1 MSTTSDPFGARA
13 TLSYSG
19 GDATWFR
26 LDALSS
32 IGDIS
37 RMPVTVKILLENV
50 LRNVSLGEDGFDPA
64 AVEALA
70 KWAPGGSGEGELP
83 FLPARVLLQDF
94 TGVPAV
100 VDLAAMRSAMQRL
113 GGDPAKVNPLLP
125 ADLVIDHS
133 VSVDTFG
140 SALAFGSNVE
150 MEYQRNRER
159 YALLRWAQQAFN
171 GMSIV
176 PPGTGICHQVNLE
189 FLSKVVQAR
198 EVRGEMVA
206 FPDTCVGTDSHT
218 PMVNGLGVLA
228 WGVGGIEAEGAMLGQ
243 PIYMLPPKVVGVRL
257 TGELPEGA
265 TATDLVLTITQM
277 LRRHGVVGR
286 FVEYCGPGLSKL
298 PLADRATI
306 GNMSP
311 EYGATCGLFPVDNET
326 LRYLRMT
333 GRSEEVIDLVE
344 RYTKEQGIFR
354 TDETPDPQFDELLE
368 LDLGTVE
375 PSMAGPRRPQDRVS
389 LAGVSQ
395 ALRDAFGEQMG
406 IVPNGET
413 VDEAA
418 QTAVV
423 ADTFPASDPLPA
435 QEEHPGGTVND
446 EQELGER
453 IAPEPGPTDPQTG
466 HEGATLTLTPVA
478 ATATIENNHPTD
490 IEISPDAVATIGHGS
505 VVIAAITSCTNTSN
519 PSVMLAAGLLAKKAV
534 ERGLRTRP
542 YVKTSLAPGSR
553 AVADYYENAGLMPY
567 LEALGFHIVGYGCTT
582 CIGNSGPLI
591 PAVGQAV
598 DEENL
603 VVAAVL
609 SGNRNFEGRIHSQV
623 RASFLASPPLVV
635 AYALA
640 GTVDVDLTTQPLGTD
655 RNGEPVYLRDI
666 WPSLQE
672 IDEVVTKA
680 VTSEV
685 FSNSYAS
692 VFEGDEAWRALE
704 VPTGQLYAWEREST
718 YIQEPPY
725 FENLQMTPQPPEDI
739 RGARV
744 LLKLGDSITTDHI
757 SPAGS
762 IQPKSPAG
770 EYLINNDVSLFDF
783 NSYGARRGN
792 HEVMARGTFANVR
805 LRNELTPGKE
815 GNWTKYHP
823 TGEEISVFEASYL
836 YEQDNTPLIVLAGK
850 EYGSG
855 SSRDWAA
862 KGPKLLGIK
871 AVIAETYERIHRS
884 NLVMMGILPL
894 QFMDGEGRESLDLDG
909 TEVFDIPGIS
919 AGLTPGQLLTVTATR
934 ADGSKQ
940 SFQARVR
947 IDTPVEWEYYRHGG
961 ILPMV
966 LRRLASGAAQ
976 A

>member
-13 TLSYSG
+13 TLHYSG
-19 GDATWFR
+19 GEVTWFR
-26 LDALSS
+26 LAALADY
-32 IGDIS
+32 GDIR

-64 AVEALA
+64 AVETLA
-70 KWAPGGSGEGELP
+70 RWTPNGSGEGELP

-113 GGDPAKVNPLLP
+113 GGDPARVNPLLP

-133 VSVDTFG
+133 VAVDTFG
-140 SALAFGSNVE
+140 TMLAYGSNVE

-159 YALLRWAQQAFN
+159 YALLRWAQHAFD

-257 TGELPEGA
+257 VGELPEGA
-265 TATDLVLTITQM
+265 TATDLVLTVTQM
-277 LRRHGVVGR
+277 LRKHGVVGR

-298 PLADRATI
+298 PVADRATI

-311 EYGATCGLFPVDNET
+311 EYGATCGLFPVDAET
-326 LRYLRMT
+326 LRYMRMT
-333 GRSEEVIDLVE
+333 GRPDDVVDLVE

-395 ALRDAFGEQMG
+395 ALRDAFGEQMA
-406 IVPNGET
+406 PPKQPGET
-413 VDEAA
+413 LAEATQA
-418 QTAVV
+418 AAV
-423 ADTFPASDPLPA
+423 ADTFPASDPMPA
-435 QEEHPGGTVND
+435 QEEKPGGSVESAEELCERVLPTAEELV
-446 EQELGER
+446 QESTR
-453 IAPEPGPTDPQTG
+453 
-466 HEGATLTLTPVA
+466 EGATIKLTPM
-478 ATATIENNHPTD
+478 TADNTVSADDGTTAD
-490 IEISPDAVATIGHGS
+490 IVLGPDEIATIGHGS

-534 ERGLRTRP
+534 ERGLRTKP

-553 AVADYYENAGLMPY
+553 AVADYYDNAGLMPY

-598 DEENL
+598 DEDNL

-623 RASFLASPPLVV
+623 RASFLASPPLVI

-640 GTVDVDLTTQPLGTD
+640 GTVDVDLTTQPIGND
-655 RNGEPVYLRDI
+655 PDGQPVYLRDI
-666 WPSLQE
+666 WPSLE
-672 IDEVVTKA
+672 EVRDVVTSA
-680 VTSEV
+680 VTADV
-685 FSNSYAS
+685 FSTSYAS
-692 VFEGDEAWRALE
+692 VFEGDETWRSLE

-725 FENLQMTPQPPEDI
+725 FENFQMEPP
-739 RGARV
+739 
-744 LLKLGDSITTDHI
+744 
-757 SPAGS
+757 
-762 IQPKSPAG
+762 
-770 EYLINNDVSLFDF
+770 
-783 NSYGARRGN
+783 
-792 HEVMARGTFANVR
+792 
-805 LRNELTPGKE
+805 
-815 GNWTKYHP
+815 
-823 TGEEISVFEASYL
+823 
-836 YEQDNTPLIVLAGK
+836 
-850 EYGSG
+850 
-855 SSRDWAA
+855 
-862 KGPKLLGIK
+862 
-871 AVIAETYERIHRS
+871 
-884 NLVMMGILPL
+884 
-894 QFMDGEGRESLDLDG
+894 
-909 TEVFDIPGIS
+909 
-919 AGLTPGQLLTVTATR
+919 
-934 ADGSKQ
+934 
-940 SFQARVR
+940 
-947 IDTPVEWEYYRHGG
+947 
-961 ILPMV
+961 
-966 LRRLASGAAQ
+966 
-976 A
+976 